1 MFHYQG
7 HWMPE
12 EQPNLSLSN
21 LQSSSTNDFSYT
33 STAQVHHRPQY
44 KRNLKTMLQLYGY
57 YMTQTF
63 ENYLE
68 FAIAVLLIGIMI
80 LVSSERVYLHYSSSY
95 RTSAQR
101 WKHDN
106 PNVGLSKISFKG
118 CDSSIMKGDTI
129 AALRQINL
137 AEIQLSLLN
146 MGSQGTSMNASQA
159 IEFVAGGSLSST
171 MMAAN
176 CIIDNQAM
184 ARCMR

>member
-1 MFHYQG
+1 
-7 HWMPE
+7 
-12 EQPNLSLSN
+12 
-21 LQSSSTNDFSYT
+21 
-33 STAQVHHRPQY
+33 
-44 KRNLKTMLQLYGY
+44 
-57 YMTQTF
+57 MTQTF

-80 LVSSERVYLHYSSSY
+80 LVSRASLPPLFLKY

-118 CDSSIMKGDTI
+118 CRCVNNERRYNWT
-129 AALRQINL
+129 LRQINL

-171 MMAAN
+171 MMSAN